1 MYTIKTS
8 YKNITTDELINN
20 YYDREKIENFCKQ
33 CENYDKVW
41 SCPPYDFNTEEYVR
55 QFENIYIIGS
65 QIIFDKTTIENV
77 NTEENIKK
85 YSIETI
91 LKERKK
97 VFEKLL
103 ALESKFPNSKAINS
117 GNCSICKKCTR
128 VNNKKCI
135 NESLIRYSLESLGF
149 DVGKITNEILG
160 IELKWSSETLPEY
173 LTMVSGFMTKYEIK
187 DFKLV

>member
-20 YYDREKIENFCKQ
+20 YYDREKIENYCKQ

-65 QIIFDKTTIENV
+65 QIIFDKTTIESV

-103 ALESKFPNSKAINS
+103 LLESKFPNSKAINS

-173 LTMVSGFMTKYEIK
+173 LTMVSGFMTNYEIK